1 MKLFIDTGAFIALTD
16 MSDENHQAANNF
28 YMKVKEKG
36 IKLVTTNFVVCE
48 TMNYLRA
55 KVSHDVAVAFRE
67 GFRKSSLFE
76 IITPVNIDT
85 AIADKTGEYLRK
97 FGKTHALNIGDAI
110 IAATASEMKLTLA
123 TRNVKH
129 YPMKDI
135 IVLKPY

>member
-1 MKLFIDTGAFIALTD
+1 MHKSLLID
-16 MSDENHQAANNF
+16 SDILIDHLR
-28 YMKVKEKG
+28 KEKKALDFLDTEIENG
-36 IKLVTTNFVVCE
+36 SILFLSVISRAE
-48 TMNYLRA
+48 IYAGLR
-55 KVSHDVAVAFRE
+55 KGE
-67 GFRKSSLFE
+67 EEIISSLFE
-76 IITPVNIDT
+76 IITPVNVDT

>member
-1 MKLFIDTGAFIALTD
+1 MHKSLLID
-16 MSDENHQAANNF
+16 SDILIDHLR
-28 YMKVKEKG
+28 KEKKALDFLDTEIENG
-36 IKLVTTNFVVCE
+36 SILFLSVISRAE
-48 TMNYLRA
+48 IYAGLR
-55 KVSHDVAVAFRE
+55 KGE
-67 GFRKSSLFE
+67 EEIISSLFE
-76 IITPVNIDT
+76 IITPVNVDT

-110 IAATASEMKLTLA
+110 IAATTSEMKLTLA